1 MKPRPSVCI
10 VTVLVLL
17 AASCLPVLAD
27 DWEWVDAGSD
37 WETESWD
44 SGGSSWDWT
53 GGDAFTASPGW
64 AVPTAGGQVLVIPQ
78 YPGATDIS
86 GLGAYEPVQGTLR
99 SVHVTQDSAIRVA
112 GYYQWELGL
121 VPVEIRPFEFVIQ
134 MQDPMTGVFTII
146 VIRPWS
152 EGRDLS
158 GVTRSADGLGAM
170 IEVIDALTPHAG
182 LSAAVRRLSPL
193 DSGAASTYADDD
205 IGFESMSGDADL
217 EALMSGMGAD
227 PNQLLP
233 MLMMMMMF
241 GGMTGEGG
249 ELEWGGEWSGDF
261 DVGIDGE
268 WSSDGSE
275 DVDVTFG
282 GSWGPLSGS
291 YGSGSDDWSWDDS
304 GSDDWSWDD
313 SGSDDWS
320 DWDSDEWSDWDSDEW
335 SDWDSDEW
343 SDWDSS
349 EEW

>member
-1 MKPRPSVCI
+1 VRPRALVFIAMVAVLISVG
-10 VTVLVLL
+10 
-17 AASCLPVLAD
+17 CLPVLAD
-27 DWEWVDAGSD
+27 DWDWSDWDSDGWSDWDSSDWSDSSSDWGWGDAGGTGASSD
-37 WETESWD
+37 W
-44 SGGSSWDWT
+44 GVQPVIT
-53 GGDAFTASPGW
+53 GRMA
-64 AVPTAGGQVLVIPQ
+64 IPE
-78 YPGATDIS
+78 YPGALDGS
-86 GLGAYEPVQGTLR
+86 GLGVDEPVEGTLR
-99 SVHVTQDSAIRVA
+99 SVRVTQESVVRVA
-112 GYYQWELGL
+112 GYYQWQLGL
-121 VPVEIRPFEFVIQ
+121 VPVEIRPFEYVIQ

-158 GVTRSADGLGAM
+158 GGTRSADGLGAM

-193 DSGAASTYADDD
+193 DSGAASTYVDDD
-205 IGFESMSGDADL
+205 MGFESMSGDADI

-233 MLMMMMMF
+233 MLMMMMF

-335 SDWDSDEW
+335 SDWDS
-343 SDWDSS
+343 S